1 MGKLLDQIKNSPSKT
16 GGAKSGLDTILNS
29 LEKQDQQDLL
39 VALADETIQ
48 STVIAKVLNER
59 GFEVSRQSVGR
70 FRVKHL

>member
-1 MGKLLDQIKNSPSKT
+1 
-16 GGAKSGLDTILNS
+16 

-59 GFEVSRQSVGR
+59 GYEVSRQSVGR